1 MSGPD
6 FRELVGEDVPTAER
20 DRLQRVHELLV
31 AAGPPPD
38 LPPSLEEAPT
48 PGGRVAFLPR
58 RRRGAWAALAA
69 ALAAAAFG
77 AGFFVGDREE
87 EPGVGAVK
95 TDFVL
100 TMRGTQAAPS
110 AVASLVVGRQDDD
123 GNWPMQLTV
132 RNLQPLG
139 EDARYELFLTRKG
152 ALSASCG
159 TFFLASDKTVAHL
172 NAPYKLKTY
181 DGWVIVRAGSR
192 EVLVRTD
199 EI

>member
-6 FRELVGEDVPTAER
+6 FRELVGDDAPPAER
-20 DRLQRVHELLV
+20 DRLRRVHDLLV
-31 AAGPPPD
+31 ATGPPPD
-38 LPPSLEEAPT
+38 LPPSLERAPT

-77 AGFFVGDREE
+77 AGFLIGDREE
-87 EPGVGAVK
+87 APGVGAIE
-95 TDFVL
+95 TDFTL
-100 TMRGTQAAPS
+100 SMRGTQAAPG
-110 AVASLVVGRQDDD
+110 AVASLVVGARDDD

-132 RNLQPLG
+132 RNLRRLENG
-139 EDARYELFLTRKG
+139 RYELFLTRKG
-152 ALSASCG
+152 KLAATCG
-159 TFFLASDKTVAHL
+159 TFVVKSEKTIAHL
-172 NAPYKLKTY
+172 NAPYKLKQY

-192 EVLVRTD
+192 EVLVRTT